1 MEFIRFTPKN
11 IVINGLIILLY
22 LTWSIFFVGLRSD
35 QFLLISIYLLAFYA
49 TPKTRKFVL
58 AFSIF
63 IVYWIIYDS
72 MRVFPNYLVNTVH
85 IQQPYE
91 IEKGLFGIFHQ
102 GILVTPN
109 EFFASTHS
117 VFLDLLT
124 GIFYLN
130 WVPLPLMF
138 AFYFFATGKKELF
151 LGFSLVFFITNI
163 IGFIGYYL
171 YPAAPP
177 WYFAEHGNQFIA
189 DTMGSRAG
197 FAHFDQLVGID
208 IFKNIYDKNA
218 NVFAA
223 VPSLH
228 SSYPVILLYYASK
241 MKKPWVK
248 IGLSVF
254 TLGIW
259 FSAIYSGHHYIID
272 VMLGLC
278 CAILGI
284 IAYTYL
290 CKIPRVKKWMSRF
303 AAAI

>member
-1 MEFIRFTPKN
+1 MKFTRFTRQN
-11 IVINGLIILLY
+11 LLANGLIILLY
-22 LTWSIFFVGLRSD
+22 MLWSIFFVGLRGD
-35 QFLLISIYLLAFYA
+35 QFFLISVYLLTFYA
-49 TPKTRKFVL
+49 TPNTRKFVL

-72 MRVFPNYLVNTVH
+72 MRVYPNYLVNTVR
-85 IQQPYE
+85 IVEPYL
-91 IEKGLFGIFHQ
+91 IEKGLFGICYQ
-102 GILVTPN
+102 GTVVTPN
-109 EFFASTHS
+109 EFFALTHS
-117 VFLDLLT
+117 AFLDLLT

-151 LGFSLVFFITNI
+151 FGFSMVFFITNI
-163 IGFIGYYL
+163 IGFVLYYL

-177 WYFAEHGNQFIA
+177 WYYAAHGNQFIA

-197 FAHFDQLVGID
+197 FINFDELVGID

-228 SSYPVILLYYASK
+228 SSYPVILLYYARK
-241 MKKPWVK
+241 MKKPWVT
-248 IGLSVF
+248 IGLSIF

-259 FSAIYSGHHYIID
+259 FSAVYSGHHYIID
-272 VMLGLC
+272 VLLGLG
-278 CAILGI
+278 CAAIGI
-284 IAYTYL
+284 FSYTYIRR
-290 CKIPRVKKWMSRF
+290 IPKVKYWMSRY
-303 AAAI
+303 AQVI

>member
-1 MEFIRFTPKN
+1 MEFTRFTRQN
-11 IVINGLIILLY
+11 VIANSLVVLLY
-22 LTWSIFFVGLRSD
+22 LTWSFFFVGLRSD
-35 QFLLISIYLLAFYA
+35 QFFLISVYLLTFYA
-49 TPKTRKFVL
+49 TPRTRKFVL

-72 MRVFPNYLVNTVH
+72 MRVFPNYLVNAVH
-85 IQQPYE
+85 IAQPYE
-91 IEKGLFGIFHQ
+91 IEKGLFGIYYHGVLQ
-102 GILVTPN
+102 TPN
-109 EFFASTHS
+109 EFFALTHT

-151 LGFSLVFFITNI
+151 FGFALVFFITNL
-163 IGFIGYYL
+163 IGFVIYYL

-177 WYFAEHGNQFIA
+177 WYYAVHGNQFIA

-197 FAHFDQLVGID
+197 FIHFDELVGVD
-208 IFKNIYDKNA
+208 VFKNIYDKNA

-241 MKKPWVK
+241 LKKPWVT
-248 IGLSVF
+248 ICLSVF

-259 FSAIYSGHHYIID
+259 FSAVYSGHHYIID
-272 VMLGLC
+272 VILGLS
-278 CAILGI
+278 CAITGI
-284 IAYTYL
+284 IVYNYV
-290 CKIPRVKKWMSRF
+290 CRIPKVKRWLARYAKL
-303 AAAI
+303 I